1 MTSNTGTNTG
11 ISPSDTTG
19 TSVRIYVA
27 RHGQDEDN
35 ASGILNGHRDQPL
48 TVLGEEQARTVAH
61 QIQKRHLTFDAI
73 YTSPLQRA
81 RRTAAILAPNMD
93 VQVQVM
99 DSLIERDFGILTG
112 VPTKEIAA
120 RCKPETLLVT
130 DTITYFLSPE
140 GAETFPDL
148 LLRAHQVIESVTHK
162 HRTSAGGDSTSSNI
176 LLVTHGDFGKM
187 IYAAFYKLDWQDVLR
202 QFHFGNSEVLLLSND
217 ESMTHADAYVFHV
230 DQYNP

>member
-1 MTSNTGTNTG
+1 MTS
-11 ISPSDTTG
+11 TG
-19 TSVRIYVA
+19 TSTGTVRIYVA

-48 TVLGEEQARTVAH
+48 TLLGEEQARTVAH
-61 QIQKRHLTFDAI
+61 QIQDIHLTFDAI

-81 RRTAAILAPNMD
+81 RRTAAILAPDNTT
-93 VQVQVM
+93 VVIEVM

-112 VPTKEIAA
+112 VPTKEIAH
-120 RCKPETLLVT
+120 RCTPETLLVT

-148 LLRAHQVIESVTHK
+148 LVRANQVIDSVTRK
-162 HRTSAGGDSTSSNI
+162 HAPHGGSI

-187 IYAAFYKLDWQDVLR
+187 MYAAFYKLEWQDVLR
-202 QFHFGNSEVLLLSND
+202 QFHFGNSEVLLLSN
-217 ESMTHADAYVFHV
+217 ESTPAHAHVFHV
-230 DQYNP
+230 DQYNH